1 MEPPSS
7 EFIYFTPFT
16 TGDWL
21 CLAGAAIMLMLS
33 AALTCC
39 ETAFFSLSATEVEKL
54 RNHDSRASA
63 RLSELMQRPRRLSS
77 GISACNN
84 FANISVVFLS
94 NFVLSSSAHFASG
107 AWRFAVQIL
116 LLAFVIVIVGEIAP
130 KLLAVRCPEQIA
142 LKLSRLIKAACKIS
156 SILRLTSPDA
166 KHHDGTK
173 EEISMGNFS
182 DAIEITAAK
191 SHENRKI
198 LKAILEAVDTEVV
211 EILRPRIDVTAI
223 DISSDFKTLCRA
235 VVDCGYSRIPVYD
248 SHFDNIKGILYVK
261 DLLPYI
267 GTADKTFRWQ
277 TLVHEAYFVPEN
289 KRINDLLDEF
299 QRKKIHMAVV
309 VDEYGGT
316 TGIITLEDILEEMV
330 GDIMDESDVEAEE
343 RLFIK
348 MKDGSY
354 SFEGKTPLNDFYRI
368 MDTDNELFDKV
379 KGDAETLAG
388 LILEFKGDFPEQGE
402 ELTIKQFRFKIEQI
416 DRRRIKKIRVSPRI

>member
-1 MEPPSS
+1 LEPPSS
-7 EFIYFTPFT
+7 EFIHFTPFT
-16 TGDWL
+16 TSDWL
-21 CLAGAAIMLMLS
+21 CLVAATVVLLLS
-33 AALTCC
+33 GLLRCC
-39 ETAFFSLSATEVEKL
+39 ETAFLSLTATEIEKL
-54 RNHDSRASA
+54 KKQDSRAA
-63 RLSELMQRPRRLSS
+63 YRLSELIQRPRRLSS
-77 GISACNN
+77 GISTCSN

-94 NFVLSSSAHFASG
+94 NSLISSSIHFASE
-107 AWRFAVQIL
+107 ASRFVIQIL
-116 LLAFVIVIVGEIAP
+116 LVVIVILLVCEIAP
-130 KLLAVRCPEQIA
+130 RLLALRRPEQIV
-142 LKLSRLIKAACKIS
+142 LKLSALIKAACKIS
-156 SILRLTSPDA
+156 AAFRLTSSDLHEGA
-166 KHHDGTK
+166 K
-173 EEISMGNFS
+173 EEMSMGELS
-182 DAIEITAAK
+182 DAIEITAGK

-223 DISSDFKTLCRA
+223 DISSDFKTLCNT

-248 SHFDNIKGILYVK
+248 SNFDNIKGILYVK

-267 GTADKTFRWQ
+267 GIADRDFNWQ
-277 TLVHEAYFVPEN
+277 KLVHEAYFVPEN

-402 ELTIKQFRFKIEQI
+402 ELSIKQFRFKIEQI
-416 DRRRIKKIRVSPRI
+416 DLRRIKKIRVSPRI